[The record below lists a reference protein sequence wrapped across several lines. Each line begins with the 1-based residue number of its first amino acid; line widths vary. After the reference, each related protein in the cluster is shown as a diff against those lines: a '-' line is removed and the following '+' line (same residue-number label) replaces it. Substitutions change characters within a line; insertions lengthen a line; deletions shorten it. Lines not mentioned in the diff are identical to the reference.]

1 MYVLVFLALEQC
13 VHFLCAS
20 YSQLVQTIIDQC
32 HLSPLPLSVQP
43 INWQLDYTLRLYPMP
58 TTVLILLFS
67 YPSGFE
73 VRSRLATSLLYFI
86 FVASSYWQIATSGTN
101 SRMKAATSS
110 ILETSSGMISGSR
123 RISLTVA
130 AQKLR
135 KSLRHLFVQQRSEVL
150 MRCWVS

>member
-1 MYVLVFLALEQC
+1 MYVLVFLAPEQC

-58 TTVLILLFS
+58 TTVLILLFF
-67 YPSGFE
+67 PIHPVLQFAHGLQ
-73 VRSRLATSLLYFI
+73 RLYFI
-86 FVASSYWQIATSGTN
+86 LFFVASSYWRIATSGTN

-110 ILETSSGMISGSR
+110 ILGTSSGMISGSR

-135 KSLRHLFVQQRSEVL
+135 KSLRHLFVQQRCEVL
-150 MRCWVS
+150 ICWVS